1 MDASIQASTRTGSR
15 YRTERRPTC
24 CPGYWIGGGGI
35 DVGGGSVITI
45 ATPAGANVNPSF
57 ATWGGGI
64 MFYNSKLPSSAGGP
78 FTLNSNSAV
87 AEAQALD
94 VPTTDPDRIYNSIV
108 IFQDR
113 TLTTSVTLNGSA
125 SSTEVM
131 GIVYV
136 PLGRSSS
143 TAMAAR

>member
-1 MDASIQASTRTGSR
+1 
-15 YRTERRPTC
+15 
-24 CPGYWIGGGGI
+24 
-35 DVGGGSVITI
+35 
-45 ATPAGANVNPSF
+45 
-57 ATWGGGI
+57 

-78 FTLNSNSAV
+78 FTLNPNGAV
-87 AEAQALD
+87 MKLKPLD

-143 TAMAAR
+143 TATAAR